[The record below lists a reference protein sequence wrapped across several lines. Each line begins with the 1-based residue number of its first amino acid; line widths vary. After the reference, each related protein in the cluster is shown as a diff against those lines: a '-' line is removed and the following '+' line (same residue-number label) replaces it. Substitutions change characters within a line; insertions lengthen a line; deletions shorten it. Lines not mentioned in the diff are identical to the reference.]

1 MAGVGVIV
9 IDMQQ
14 ALLAGATP
22 PYRVAAVVDGINRL
36 TAAARKAKAPVWF
49 VQHADDDELAPN
61 SDGWQLHSELK
72 LEDTDRLI
80 GKRYGD
86 SFHETPLQSQLQR
99 DGIDRVV
106 LCGYASEFCVTT
118 AARRASLLGYRTTV
132 VSDLHTTED
141 KPHITA
147 AQIVAHQNYTWEHS
161 SLAGNPI
168 SVRPLADVLRA
179 EFA

>member
-22 PYRVAAVVDGINRL
+22 AYRVAAVVDGINRL
-36 TAAARKAKAPVWF
+36 TASARKAKAPVWF

-61 SDGWQLHSELK
+61 SDGWQLHQELM
-72 LEDTDRLI
+72 LEDTDRVV

-86 SFHETPLQSQLQR
+86 SFHETLLQSQLER
-99 DGIDRVV
+99 NGIDRVV
-106 LCGYASEFCVTT
+106 LCGFASEFCVNT

-132 VSDLHTTED
+132 VSDLHTTQD
-141 KPHITA
+141 QPHVTA
-147 AQIVAHQNYTWEHS
+147 QQIVAHQNYTWEHS

-168 SVRPLADVLRA
+168 SVRPLADVLRV